1 MQIIKYDPKYYEQVK
16 DYQFEDDAFASHPI
30 VLLERYKNK
39 ANIEIFIGLNEEVMV
54 AFGILDFSQSRLDYT
69 DQQKSV
75 LIRGLSVE
83 ENQRGKGYSRQLM
96 KYLIDY
102 VQQKCSEI
110 SEIVLAVETENEV
123 GKQLYR
129 SLNFIDNGR
138 RLMGRSGEQQAWS
151 LKLKH
156 EGV

>member
-1 MQIIKYDPKYYEQVK
+1 MQIIKYDPKYYEQAK
-16 DYQFEDDAFASHPI
+16 DYQFEDDTFASHPI

-54 AFGILDFSQSRLDYT
+54 AFGILDFSQNRLVYT

-138 RLMGRSGEQQAWS
+138 RLMGRSGEQQAWY
-151 LKLKH
+151 LKVGN
-156 EGV
+156 EG